1 MTRRSAGAPGSEQ
14 FGKATDV
21 EPYPVQLG
29 NRYHDG
35 KPDEP
40 GKNGGAP

>member
-1 MTRRSAGAPGSEQ
+1 MTRRSVGALGSDQ

-29 NRYHDG
+29 NGYHDG
-35 KPDEP
+35 SR
-40 GKNGGAP
+40 